1 MTQTINGKSGALE
14 AAGLKRECWKSAAA
28 IRTIFRNAFTASG
41 PPYFNP
47 HSFRKTLVR
56 LGQRVCTTPEMFKA
70 WSQNVGHEEVL
81 TTFTSYGQVDQ
92 NRQREIIRGLRE
104 PNAENSRDDLAMVI
118 ARQIA
123 TMPEFNSARLHHKAE

>member
-1 MTQTINGKSGALE
+1 MVQFGGSTS
-14 AAGLKRECWKSAAA
+14 
-28 IRTIFRNAFTASG
+28 
-41 PPYFNP
+41 
-47 HSFRKTLVR
+47 VR

-104 PNAENSRDDLAMVI
+104 PNAKNSHDDLAMAI
-118 ARQIA
+118 ARQLA
-123 TMPEFNSARLHHKAE
+123 TMPQFNGSKSYHKAE